1 MPQQIELRNIALQA
15 AQPLVH
21 GVSLTLKRGRVL
33 ALVGGSGSGKSLTC
47 AATLGIL
54 PAGVRQ
60 TAGEILAD
68 GKPVS
73 PCALRGIK
81 IATIMQ
87 NPRSAFN
94 PLHTMH
100 THARETCLALGKPA
114 DDATLT
120 AAIEAVGLENAARV
134 LKLYPFEMS
143 GGMLQRMMIA
153 MAVLCESPFIIADEP
168 TTDLD
173 VVAQAR
179 ILDLLESIMQKQAPG
194 MLLVTHDMG
203 VVARLADD
211 VAVMSHG
218 KIVEQGDVETL
229 FNAPKHG
236 AGIMTLLNVS
246 DLSHHY
252 AHGGFSGK
260 HQHQAVLNNV
270 SLTLKS
276 GETVALLGRSGCG
289 KSTLARL
296 LVGLESPSQGNI
308 SWRGEPLAKLNR
320 AQRKAFRRDIQMV
333 FQDSIS
339 AVNPRK
345 TVREIL
351 REPMRHLLS
360 LKKAEQL
367 ARASEML
374 KAVDLDDSV
383 LDKRPPQLSGGQLQ
397 RVCLAR
403 ALAVE
408 PKLLILDEAVS
419 NLDLVLQA
427 GVIRLLKK
435 LQQQFGT
442 ACLFITHDLRLVERF
457 RQRVMVMDNGQIVET
472 QAVGDKLT
480 FSSDAGRV
488 LQNAVLPAFPVR
500 RRTTEKV

>member
-21 GVSLTLKRGRVL
+21 GVSLTLQRGRVL

-194 MLLVTHDMG
+194 MLLVTHDMALWR
-203 VVARLADD
+203 VWR
-211 VAVMSHG
+211 
-218 KIVEQGDVETL
+218 
-229 FNAPKHG
+229 
-236 AGIMTLLNVS
+236 MT
-246 DLSHHY
+246 
-252 AHGGFSGK
+252 
-260 HQHQAVLNNV
+260 
-270 SLTLKS
+270 
-276 GETVALLGRSGCG
+276 
-289 KSTLARL
+289 
-296 LVGLESPSQGNI
+296 
-308 SWRGEPLAKLNR
+308 WR
-320 AQRKAFRRDIQMV
+320 
-333 FQDSIS
+333 
-339 AVNPRK
+339 
-345 TVREIL
+345 
-351 REPMRHLLS
+351 
-360 LKKAEQL
+360 
-367 ARASEML
+367 
-374 KAVDLDDSV
+374 
-383 LDKRPPQLSGGQLQ
+383 
-397 RVCLAR
+397 
-403 ALAVE
+403 
-408 PKLLILDEAVS
+408 
-419 NLDLVLQA
+419 
-427 GVIRLLKK
+427 
-435 LQQQFGT
+435 
-442 ACLFITHDLRLVERF
+442 
-457 RQRVMVMDNGQIVET
+457 
-472 QAVGDKLT
+472 
-480 FSSDAGRV
+480 
-488 LQNAVLPAFPVR
+488 
-500 RRTTEKV
+500 

>member
-21 GVSLTLKRGRVL
+21 GVSLTLQRGRVL

-47 AATLGIL
+47 AVALGIL

-179 ILDLLESIMQKQAPG
+179 ILDLL
-194 MLLVTHDMG
+194 
-203 VVARLADD
+203 
-211 VAVMSHG
+211 
-218 KIVEQGDVETL
+218 
-229 FNAPKHG
+229 
-236 AGIMTLLNVS
+236 
-246 DLSHHY
+246 
-252 AHGGFSGK
+252 
-260 HQHQAVLNNV
+260 
-270 SLTLKS
+270 
-276 GETVALLGRSGCG
+276 
-289 KSTLARL
+289 
-296 LVGLESPSQGNI
+296 
-308 SWRGEPLAKLNR
+308 
-320 AQRKAFRRDIQMV
+320 
-333 FQDSIS
+333 
-339 AVNPRK
+339 
-345 TVREIL
+345 
-351 REPMRHLLS
+351 
-360 LKKAEQL
+360 
-367 ARASEML
+367 
-374 KAVDLDDSV
+374 
-383 LDKRPPQLSGGQLQ
+383 
-397 RVCLAR
+397 
-403 ALAVE
+403 
-408 PKLLILDEAVS
+408 
-419 NLDLVLQA
+419 
-427 GVIRLLKK
+427 
-435 LQQQFGT
+435 
-442 ACLFITHDLRLVERF
+442 
-457 RQRVMVMDNGQIVET
+457 
-472 QAVGDKLT
+472 
-480 FSSDAGRV
+480 
-488 LQNAVLPAFPVR
+488 
-500 RRTTEKV
+500 